1 MKQLKLIEF
10 INTHSNWEELLIKER
25 EELQKRYKK
34 CQTEIN
40 NSDNDETMRNN
51 IKSVYDILVSD
62 KASQEEKKDAINSI
76 FDKIIYNKS
85 EKCLDFYLCLNKSNV

>member
-1 MKQLKLIEF
+1 MNGIDTIDEYK
-10 INTHSNWEELLIKER
+10 SNKELLIKER

-40 NSDNDETMRNN
+40 NSDNDEIMRNN

-85 EKCLDFYLCLNKSNV
+85 EKCLDFYLCLNKSNF